1 LLLELVPRSSFLML
15 GPEIAQLAAR
25 HHRVVH
31 ERNCYQS
38 ACYLL

>member
-1 LLLELVPRSSFLML
+1 ML

-25 HHRVVH
+25 PDRVVH

-38 ACYLL
+38 AYYLL